1 MMRHSVSQ
9 GWAMQGL
16 FSWLLGRPRGREP
29 AWIEPADLK
38 RRLDAADPLLVLDV
52 RGPDEFSGELG
63 HIDGAVNLPL
73 PELPARVEELAAD
86 RRLVVCVCLTDKRSS
101 QAAATI
107 ATAGHGDVAVLR
119 GGMQRWRREGF
130 IERQ

>member
-1 MMRHSVSQ
+1 
-9 GWAMQGL
+9 MQGL

-29 AWIEPADLK
+29 AWVEPADLK
-38 RRLDAADPLLVLDV
+38 RRLDAGDPLLVLDV
-52 RGPDEFSGELG
+52 RGPEEFSGELG

-107 ATAGHGDVAVLR
+107 ATAGHGEVVVLR